1 MPTWSLVLEKAAYS
15 EQGSPFLFTFAYV
28 SDSLK
33 FSLAPFFQLVGEKV
47 FHALAE
53 GLKVI
58 ACIGEL
64 LSEREAGKTMEV
76 VSRQIK
82 AIAGMCWRRK

>member
-1 MPTWSLVLEKAAYS
+1 MS
-15 EQGSPFLFTFAYV
+15 
-28 SDSLK
+28 
-33 FSLAPFFQLVGEKV
+33 
-47 FHALAE
+47 E

-64 LSEREAGKTMEV
+64 LSEREAGKTTEV

-82 AIAGMCWRRK
+82 AIAGMFWNSLCKDTPNNVIRVLMVHFRRIEIHGLVLTSEGVAI

>member
-1 MPTWSLVLEKAAYS
+1 
-15 EQGSPFLFTFAYV
+15 
-28 SDSLK
+28 
-33 FSLAPFFQLVGEKV
+33 LVGEKV